1 MKHFND
7 HLLFPLMSILLQ
19 LNLITEL
26 MLMNNWAA
34 QESFLKHGRQRNRRN
49 INTTGQT
56 SLLKPDA
63 QTNKQNKVTWR
74 SCDFTDECGNTDE
87 HRAGGNTS
95 KPNGCNPDNASNTL
109 WCFSAGVKVK
119 CRCDGSSCH
128 EQVVTTMIAALMEE
142 VSAATPMFLLQRDVM
157 W

>member
-1 MKHFND
+1 
-7 HLLFPLMSILLQ
+7 
-19 LNLITEL
+19 

-49 INTTGQT
+49 INTTGPT

-119 CRCDGSSCH
+119 CRCDDSSWSWTGRHHNDSGSDGGSLCSNTNVFTTKRRD
-128 EQVVTTMIAALMEE
+128 VVTHSHTC
-142 VSAATPMFLLQRDVM
+142 SFRPTGDPYR
-157 W
+157 